1 MDALLRDARHG
12 LRRLVS
18 SPAFTVV
25 ATLTLALGI
34 GANVAIFTV
43 VHAVLIRPLPFPHPD
58 RLVRIA
64 ADAHATGGRN
74 IGISQPELD
83 DLGVRAGVF
92 DGVTAL
98 WPVSA
103 SFIGGDRPER
113 VEVLVTSANYFQLL
127 GASPQLGR
135 VYGPA
140 DAVPGFSDAVVIS
153 DGLWHRAFGAAA
165 DVIGRKVVMDTDTY
179 TVVGVMPR
187 DFRHPGE
194 TVRADVDMWGA
205 CGFAAAPFA
214 SPPQR
219 QQNFIP
225 GVMGRLKPGMSLQQ
239 AQDRLDGMVAELRAA
254 YPTNYP
260 PNAQWALRLEGVQS
274 ELTDRIRPTLNVLM
288 GAVALLLLIAC
299 VNIANLTLARA
310 SSRVREVAVRRA
322 LGATRAQ
329 LVRQLLVESLVVAVA
344 GGAAALAALAWLKDW
359 MIGMMP
365 ADLPRLTEVHFDS
378 TMVAIALTLSLV
390 AGVVFGIVPAIQV
403 SGVNPGDSLKDA
415 GRGLGEGRGERR
427 FRAALVAAEIAISLV
442 LLVGAGL
449 LVRSFWSMLQVSPGL
464 DPSGVGF
471 AQIWIPVPNDPS
483 KNPYATPAQR
493 NAYINEVLRRVGALP
508 GVESVGMSAGNRTP
522 FSGSGV
528 TQRFTFVGESTAP
541 ADVRRAQFQLAS
553 PDYFAT
559 LRSPILNGRAFTEAD
574 VAGAE
579 PVVIVNE
586 TLVKTQSQGRDPVGR
601 SLSIGRQSV
610 RIVGVVADIHDD
622 GLDAPVSSRVYFP
635 LLQRSNNALTVF
647 YRSST
652 DPASLNTTIERTI
665 HEIDPTLPVFGQ
677 STMASLLA
685 DSMVRRRIVLSLM
698 SAFAIVALLLA
709 AVGTYGVMTVAAHQR
724 VREIGIRM
732 ALGAQRHD
740 IERLMVRP
748 GLVLA
753 AAGVAAG
760 IVTAVLLAR
769 LMSAMLFAVAPT
781 DAVTYAAVS
790 LLLILVALGACYV
803 PARRATK
810 RDPLIALRTE

>member
-1 MDALLRDARHG
+1 MDSLLRDFRYAV
-12 LRRLVS
+12 RRVVS
-18 SPAFTVV
+18 SPAFT
-25 ATLTLALGI
+25 ATAILTLALGI

-43 VHAVLIRPLPFPHPD
+43 VNAVLIRPLPFPEPD

-64 ADAHATGGRN
+64 ADARATNGRN

-83 DLGVRAGVF
+83 DLRDRAGIF

-103 SFIGGDRPER
+103 SFVGGERPER
-113 VEVLVTSANYFQLL
+113 IEVMVTSANYFQLL
-127 GASPQLGR
+127 GAAPQLGR

-153 DGLWHRAFGAAA
+153 DGLWHRAFGAAT

-194 TVRADVDMWGA
+194 TLRADVDMWSA
-205 CGFAAAPFA
+205 CGFAATPFP

-225 GVMGRLKPGMSLQQ
+225 GVMGRLKAGISLND
-239 AQDRLDGMVAELRAA
+239 AQNRLDAMAAELRAA

-260 PNAQWALRLEGVQS
+260 ASVQWGLRLEGVQA
-274 ELTDRIRPTLNVLM
+274 ELTDRVRPTLNVLM

-299 VNIANLTLARA
+299 VNVANLTLARA

-359 MIGMMP
+359 MIAMMP
-365 ADLPRLTEVHFDS
+365 SDLPRLTEVHFDS
-378 TMVAIALTLSLV
+378 GMVAIGLAVSMA
-390 AGVVFGIVPAIQV
+390 AGVMFGIVPAIQV
-403 SGVNPGDSLKDA
+403 SAVNPGDKLKDA
-415 GRGLGEGRGERR
+415 GRGHGERRSERR
-427 FRAALVAAEIAISLV
+427 FRGSLVAAEIAISLV

-449 LVRSFWSMLQVSPGL
+449 LVRSFWIMLQVNPGL
-464 DPSGVGF
+464 DPAGVGF

-508 GVESVGMSAGNRTP
+508 GVESVGMSASNRTP

-528 TQRFTFVGESTAP
+528 TQRFTFVGESTAA
-541 ADVRRAQFQLAS
+541 ADVRRAQFQVAS

-559 LRSPILNGRAFTEAD
+559 LKSPILSGRAFTAAD
-574 VAGAE
+574 AIGTE
-579 PVVIVNE
+579 PVVIVND
-586 TLVKTQSQGRDPVGR
+586 TLAKMQSPGREPGGR
-601 SLSIGRQSV
+601 SISLGRQSA
-610 RIVGVVADIHDD
+610 RIGGVGADIHDD
-622 GLDAPVSSRVYFP
+622 GLDVQVASRIYFP
-635 LLQRSNNALTVF
+635 LFQRSNNALTIY

-652 DPASLNTTIERTI
+652 PPASLGADVERAI
-665 HEIDPTLPVFGQ
+665 QAVDPTLPVYGR
-677 STMASLLA
+677 STMEDLLA
-685 DSMVRRRIVLSLM
+685 DSMVRRKVVLALM
-698 SAFAIVALLLA
+698 ATFAGVALLLA
-709 AVGTYGVMTVAAHQR
+709 AIGTYGVMNIAANER
-724 VREIGIRM
+724 VREIGIRL
-732 ALGAQRHD
+732 ALGAQRRD
-740 IERLMVRP
+740 IEQLIVGP
-748 GLVLA
+748 GLALA
-753 AAGVAAG
+753 AGGVALG
-760 IVTAVLLAR
+760 ILGAAMLTPLMRAVL
-769 LMSAMLFAVAPT
+769 FDVTPT

-790 LLLILVALGACYV
+790 LVLIVVALAACYV
-803 PARRATK
+803 PA
-810 RDPLIALRTE
+810 

>member
-1 MDALLRDARHG
+1 MDSLLRDVRHA
-12 LRRLVS
+12 LRRLFS
-18 SPAFTVV
+18 SPGFTAV

-64 ADAHATGGRN
+64 ADANATGGRN

-83 DLGVRAGVF
+83 DLGKRGIF
-92 DGVTAL
+92 DGVTAM

-103 SFIGGDRPER
+103 SFLGGSRPER
-113 VEVLVTSANYFQLL
+113 IEVLVTSPNYFQLL
-127 GASPQLGR
+127 GAGSQLGR

-153 DGLWHRAFGAAA
+153 DGLWHRAFGAAP

-179 TVVGVMPR
+179 TIVGVMPR
-187 DFRHPGE
+187 GFRHPGE
-194 TVRADVDMWGA
+194 TVGGDVDMWSA
-205 CGFAAAPFA
+205 CGFSAAPFT

-225 GVMGRLKPGMSLQQ
+225 GVMGRVKADLSLAQ
-239 AQDRLDGMVAELRAA
+239 AQERLDALTAELRAA

-260 PNAQWALRLEGVQS
+260 PNVQWALRLEGVQS
-274 ELTDRIRPTLNVLM
+274 ELTNRIRPTLNVLM
-288 GAVALLLLIAC
+288 GAVVLLLLIAC
-299 VNIANLTLARA
+299 VNVANLTLARA
-310 SSRVREVAVRRA
+310 SSRVREVAMRRA

-329 LVRQLLVESLVVAVA
+329 LVRQLLVESLVVSVA
-344 GGAAALAALAWLKDW
+344 GGAAALAALAWMKDW
-359 MIGMMP
+359 LVAMMP

-378 TMVAIALTLSLV
+378 GMVAMALGLSIA
-390 AGVVFGIVPAIQV
+390 AGVMFGIVPAIQV
-403 SGVNPGDSLKDA
+403 SGVNPGGSLKDA
-415 GRGLGEGRGERR
+415 GRGLGERRGERR
-427 FRAALVAAEIAISLV
+427 FRGALVAAEIAISLV
-442 LLVGAGL
+442 LLAGAGL
-449 LVRSFWSMLQVSPGL
+449 LVRSFWSMLQVNPGL
-464 DPSGVGF
+464 DPAGVGF

-483 KNPYATPAQR
+483 KNPYSTPAQR
-493 NAYINEVLRRVGALP
+493 NAYINEVLRRVGAVP
-508 GVESVGMSAGNRTP
+508 GVESVAMSASTRTP

-559 LRSPILNGRAFTEAD
+559 LKAPVLSGRAFTRAD
-574 VAGAE
+574 VAGSE
-579 PVVIVNE
+579 PVVIVNQQ
-586 TLVKTQSQGRDPVGR
+586 LARTQSPGQDPVGR
-601 SLSIGRQSV
+601 SIVIGRQSL

-635 LLQRSNNALTVF
+635 LFQRSNNALTVF

-652 DPASLNTTIERTI
+652 DPASLSTTIERTI

-677 STMASLLA
+677 RTMDSLMA
-685 DSMVRRRIVLSLM
+685 ASMVRRRIVLSLM
-698 SAFAIVALLLA
+698 SAFAVVALLLA
-709 AVGTYGVMTVAAHQR
+709 AVGTYGVMSVAAHQR

-740 IERLMVRP
+740 IERLMVHP

-753 AAGVAAG
+753 VAGVAVG
-760 IVTAVLLAR
+760 IFSAAVLAR

-781 DAVTYAAVS
+781 DAATYGAVS
-790 LLLILVALGACYV
+790 LLLILVAFIACYL

-810 RDPLIALRTE
+810 GDPLVALRTE